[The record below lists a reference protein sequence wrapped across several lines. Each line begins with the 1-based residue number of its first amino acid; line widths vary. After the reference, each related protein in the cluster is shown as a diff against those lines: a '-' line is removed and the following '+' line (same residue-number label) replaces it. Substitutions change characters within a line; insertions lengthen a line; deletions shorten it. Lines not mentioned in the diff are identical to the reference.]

1 MRKEVLQQ
9 KRLYLPAITIIAL
22 ALTLTVI
29 VAISSYRNIHRE
41 RQRVNENL
49 LREGR
54 ILLRVFEETALS
66 EMILTLSGGSQ
77 WEAALQKL
85 LEDTARKPTIE
96 YLLIADGN
104 GRVVNHSQ
112 PDRIG
117 DNVDPG
123 LASSGRI
130 VMDDTR
136 KQDMVFEVSLPFR
149 LIRDDLYRELPDRHK
164 KLLNESSI
172 KYTLRDHWAIIGLNM
187 EQFEEAR
194 AEDLVHNIMMAVMM
208 LVIGSA
214 SLYFIVV
221 VQNYYLV
228 NRTLNT
234 MRTYTQNVVESMV
247 DGLISVDE
255 SGIITTI
262 NQTASQIMEV
272 NSSDVEGRDISEVL
286 KSDECDIQEA
296 LFTDRPLVEKEIT
309 YQRNSG
315 YTPLSVSVSP
325 LKDEIGKA
333 IGAVVIIRDLREIKE
348 LQEKVQRAER
358 LASLG
363 RLAAGIAHE
372 IRNPLSSIRGFAQY
386 FQGKFEPETKDVK
399 YAKAMVDEIDRLN
412 RIIEALLDFARPAEP
427 KLSPYSIEDVLNHAL
442 GLMQADIDLKEVRLT
457 KNVQSG
463 IPEVMIDRDQMIQ
476 AILNILLNAVEAVNK
491 RGEITVSA
499 STEADN
505 LKITISDTGSG
516 IPEEDLPKVFD
527 PFFTSRK
534 SGTGLGLAIVHKIV
548 ENHNGEILVKS
559 EVGRGTTFTILLPLR
574 KGGKEDA

>member
-296 LFTDRPLVEKEIT
+296 LFTDR
-309 YQRNSG
+309 
-315 YTPLSVSVSP
+315 
-325 LKDEIGKA
+325 
-333 IGAVVIIRDLREIKE
+333 
-348 LQEKVQRAER
+348 
-358 LASLG
+358 
-363 RLAAGIAHE
+363 
-372 IRNPLSSIRGFAQY
+372 
-386 FQGKFEPETKDVK
+386 
-399 YAKAMVDEIDRLN
+399 
-412 RIIEALLDFARPAEP
+412 LLWR
-427 KLSPYSIEDVLNHAL
+427 
-442 GLMQADIDLKEVRLT
+442 
-457 KNVQSG
+457 
-463 IPEVMIDRDQMIQ
+463 
-476 AILNILLNAVEAVNK
+476 
-491 RGEITVSA
+491 
-499 STEADN
+499 
-505 LKITISDTGSG
+505 
-516 IPEEDLPKVFD
+516 
-527 PFFTSRK
+527 RK
-534 SGTGLGLAIVHKIV
+534 
-548 ENHNGEILVKS
+548 
-559 EVGRGTTFTILLPLR
+559 
-574 KGGKEDA
+574 